1 MRSPY
6 PVAEPDPEHRFV
18 PFPLTDQQQAYL
30 LGRTGAF
37 ELGNVSTHAYY
48 EYEGELDTDRFTL
61 AWRRAIDRH
70 DALRTVILPDTG
82 EQVVLADT
90 GEFTPEIV
98 DLRGR
103 DPEPELRRVRER
115 LSHQV
120 RPAAEWPLFSVVVS
134 LLDEGRSRVHVSFD
148 ALILDYLSWQ
158 LLIADLTRFYRD
170 PGLVLDPLP
179 ITYRDYVLAEA
190 AITGTDR
197 YRRAEEYWRGRSA
210 GLPSAPRLPLA
221 ADPAAVEVPR
231 WSSRLATL
239 PDERWR
245 AVKANAAAQGLTPS
259 TVCLTAFAEVL
270 AAWSESAH
278 FTLNVP
284 RMNRFPLHPRAGELL
299 GEFAS
304 FSLLEVDHRDPHL
317 SFTERAKRLQRTFWT
332 DLQHQEYPG
341 VRALRDVARA
351 TGGGRRALMPVV
363 LTSTIGFTPGE
374 EPLLGHTLPRVFA
387 VSQTPQVYLDTQ
399 IEESPAGLVYNLD
412 SVDALLPPETADAL
426 CADLGRVL
434 DRLADPEAWKA
445 PDLLGDAGETGA
457 ATGHA
462 VHSGHAGHAG
472 HAGDV
477 GRSDHTDHANHAGPA
492 ETSGTGE
499 TRGTTGTGGSN
510 EPGANPT
517 AGNGR
522 PATGLHG
529 PVVPIP
535 DDLVQDAFVRQ
546 ALAHPDRTAVIAPDR
561 TLTYGELYGFAARVA
576 AWLRAAEAR
585 PGHPVAI
592 LLAKGWEQA
601 AAAYGVL
608 LAGCPYLP
616 LDAAAPPARTRSLLD
631 QAGVTTV
638 LDAGAIAEA
647 LALPDQEPQSAS
659 PPATPATAGPD
670 DLAYVLF
677 TSGSTGRPK
686 GVMVEHRGMVN
697 ALEATR
703 AEFGVGP
710 GDTCLAV
717 TALHHDMSAFDLFG
731 VLGAGGTVV
740 VPAADRARDA
750 DHWAELADAHGVTLW
765 NSVPAMMEM
774 LLTARPA
781 PRSLRTV
788 FLGGDWVPPRLAA
801 DLLDQVPGVDVVS
814 VGGPTETTLWNIW
827 HRVVPADLDRATIPY
842 GRPIANTAYHVLD
855 ERGRERPRGVV
866 GELCCAGPG
875 VARGYWDDPERT
887 AAVFTERRGE
897 RIYRTGDLGRVL
909 PDGTIE
915 FVGRADAQVK
925 VRGMRIEPGEVEAA
939 LSAEPGVAA
948 AVVVGVPRGDGRGH
962 RAIAAY
968 VTGEA
973 GSGSGTGPG
982 AGPGLKAGPSLKAE
996 PGLKAGPGPD
1006 PDPDDLRAAL
1016 AERLPEHLVPATVT
1030 VLDELPLTGN
1040 GKVDRAALAARSEAV
1055 PPAEREV
1062 AAPRTP
1068 LEETVAQI
1076 WAEVI
1081 GLDAVGVHDD
1091 FFTLG
1096 GDSVAATRVLV
1107 ELREALDRPGLPLM
1121 ALLSTGTVA
1130 GMAEALLAEDPGLG
1144 RVAELYQHV
1153 MSLSDDE
1160 VEAGLSV

>member
-1 MRSPY
+1 
-6 PVAEPDPEHRFV
+6 
-18 PFPLTDQQQAYL
+18 
-30 LGRTGAF
+30 
-37 ELGNVSTHAYY
+37 
-48 EYEGELDTDRFTL
+48 
-61 AWRRAIDRH
+61 
-70 DALRTVILPDTG
+70 
-82 EQVVLADT
+82 
-90 GEFTPEIV
+90 
-98 DLRGR
+98 
-103 DPEPELRRVRER
+103 
-115 LSHQV
+115 
-120 RPAAEWPLFSVVVS
+120 
-134 LLDEGRSRVHVSFD
+134 
-148 ALILDYLSWQ
+148 
-158 LLIADLTRFYRD
+158 
-170 PGLVLDPLP
+170 
-179 ITYRDYVLAEA
+179 
-190 AITGTDR
+190 
-197 YRRAEEYWRGRSA
+197 
-210 GLPSAPRLPLA
+210 
-221 ADPAAVEVPR
+221 
-231 WSSRLATL
+231 
-239 PDERWR
+239 
-245 AVKANAAAQGLTPS
+245 
-259 TVCLTAFAEVL
+259 
-270 AAWSESAH
+270 
-278 FTLNVP
+278 
-284 RMNRFPLHPRAGELL
+284 
-299 GEFAS
+299 
-304 FSLLEVDHRDPHL
+304 
-317 SFTERAKRLQRTFWT
+317 
-332 DLQHQEYPG
+332 
-341 VRALRDVARA
+341 
-351 TGGGRRALMPVV
+351 
-363 LTSTIGFTPGE
+363 
-374 EPLLGHTLPRVFA
+374 
-387 VSQTPQVYLDTQ
+387 
-399 IEESPAGLVYNLD
+399 
-412 SVDALLPPETADAL
+412 
-426 CADLGRVL
+426 
-434 DRLADPEAWKA
+434 
-445 PDLLGDAGETGA
+445 
-457 ATGHA
+457 
-462 VHSGHAGHAG
+462 
-472 HAGDV
+472 
-477 GRSDHTDHANHAGPA
+477 
-492 ETSGTGE
+492 
-499 TRGTTGTGGSN
+499 
-510 EPGANPT
+510 
-517 AGNGR
+517 
-522 PATGLHG
+522 
-529 PVVPIP
+529 
-535 DDLVQDAFVRQ
+535 
-546 ALAHPDRTAVIAPDR
+546 
-561 TLTYGELYGFAARVA
+561 VA

-592 LLAKGWEQA
+592 LLAKGWEQV

-616 LDAAAPPARTRSLLD
+616 LDAAAPPVRTRSLLD

-638 LDAGAIAEA
+638 LDADAITEA
-647 LALPDQEPQSAS
+647 LALPDQDVPPAS
-659 PPATPATAGPD
+659 PPATAGPD

-750 DHWAELADAHGVTLW
+750 DHWAELAEAHGVTLW

-842 GRPIANTAYHVLD
+842 GRPIANTVYHVLD

-939 LSAEPGVAA
+939 LSAEPGVTA

-962 RAIAAY
+962 RAIAGY
-968 VTGEA
+968 VTGEV
-973 GSGSGTGPG
+973 GSGSGSGPD
-982 AGPGLKAGPSLKAE
+982 
-996 PGLKAGPGPD
+996 PGPD
-1006 PDPDDLRAAL
+1006 SGLDSDSLRAAL

-1153 MSLSDDE
+1153 MSLTDDE

>member
-1 MRSPY
+1 MRSLY
-6 PVAEPDPEHRFV
+6 PVAEPDPEHRFD

-61 AWRRAIDRH
+61 AWRRAIERH
-70 DALRTVILPDTG
+70 DALRTVVLPDTG
-82 EQVVLADT
+82 EQAVLADT

-120 RPAAEWPLFSVVVS
+120 RPADAWPLFSVVVS

-170 PGLVLDPLP
+170 PGLAVDPLP

-190 AITGTDR
+190 AIADTDR
-197 YRRAEEYWRGRSA
+197 YRRAEEYWRGRVAS
-210 GLPSAPRLPLA
+210 LPPAPRLPLA
-221 ADPAAVEVPR
+221 ADPATVDVPR

-245 AVKANAAAQGLTPS
+245 AVKATAAAHGLTAS

-284 RMNRFPLHPRAGELL
+284 RMNRFPLHPEANALL

-304 FSLLEVDHRDPHL
+304 FSLLEVDHRDPDVP
-317 SFTERAKRLQRTFWT
+317 FGERAKRLQRTFWT

-387 VSQTPQVYLDTQ
+387 VTQTPQVYLDTQ
-399 IEESPAGLVYNLD
+399 IEESPSGLVYNLD
-412 SVDALLPPETADAL
+412 SVDALLPPRTADAM
-426 CADLGRVL
+426 CADLGRIL
-434 DRLADPEAWKA
+434 DRLAEPEAWND
-445 PDLLGDAGETGA
+445 PDLLGRAGGSATGA
-457 ATGHA
+457 
-462 VHSGHAGHAG
+462 
-472 HAGDV
+472 D
-477 GRSDHTDHANHAGPA
+477 
-492 ETSGTGE
+492 
-499 TRGTTGTGGSN
+499 
-510 EPGANPT
+510 
-517 AGNGR
+517 
-522 PATGLHG
+522 GLRG
-529 PVVPIP
+529 PVAPIP
-535 DDLVQDAFVRQ
+535 DELVHDAFVRQ
-546 ALAHPDRTAVIAPDR
+546 ARAHPDRTAVIAPDR
-561 TLTYGELYGFAARVA
+561 TLTYGELYGLAARVA
-576 AWLRAAEAR
+576 VWLRAGGAR
-585 PGHPVAI
+585 PGAPVAV
-592 LLAKGWEQA
+592 LLDKGWEQVV
-601 AAAYGVL
+601 AAYGVL

-616 LDAAAPPARTRSLLD
+616 LDAAAPAARVHALLD
-631 QAGVTTV
+631 QAGTDTV
-638 LDAGAIAEA
+638 LDADTLAKA
-647 LALPDQEPQSAS
+647 LTLADREP
-659 PPATPATAGPD
+659 PPVTAGPG

-710 GDTCLAV
+710 DDTCLAV

-750 DHWAELADAHGVTLW
+750 DHWAELAREHGVTLW

-774 LLTARPA
+774 LLAAGPA
-781 PRSLRTV
+781 PGTLRTV

-801 DLLDQVPGVDVVS
+801 DLIDQVPGVGVVS

-827 HRVVPADLDRATIPY
+827 HRVAPADLDRATIPY

-855 ERGRERPRGVV
+855 ERGRERPPGVV

-887 AAVFTERRGE
+887 AAAFTERGGE

-909 PDGTIE
+909 ADGAIE

-939 LSAEPGVAA
+939 LRERPGVTAA
-948 AVVVGVPRGDGRGH
+948 AVVGVPRSDGRGH
-962 RAIAAY
+962 RAIAAH
-968 VTGEA
+968 VTGDA
-973 GSGSGTGPG
+973 
-982 AGPGLKAGPSLKAE
+982 
-996 PGLKAGPGPD
+996 D
-1006 PDPDDLRAAL
+1006 PDALRAAL
-1016 AERLPEHLVPATVT
+1016 AERLPDHLVPATVT
-1030 VLDELPLTGN
+1030 VVDELPLTGN
-1040 GKVDRAALAARSEAV
+1040 GKVDRAVLTARSQA
-1055 PPAEREV
+1055 ASSIGEREI
-1062 AAPRTP
+1062 ATPRTP
-1068 LEETVAQI
+1068 LEETIAQI
-1076 WAEVI
+1076 WAEVV
-1081 GLDAVGVHDD
+1081 GLDTVGVHDD
-1091 FFTLG
+1091 FFTVG

-1130 GMAEALLAEDPGLG
+1130 GMADALLAQDPGLD

-1153 MSLSDDE
+1153 LALSDDE
-1160 VEAGLSV
+1160 VEAGLSG

>member
-6 PVAEPDPEHRFV
+6 PVAEPDPEHRFD

-197 YRRAEEYWRGRSA
+197 YRRAEEYWRGRA
-210 GLPSAPRLPLA
+210 AELPSAPRLPLA

-245 AVKANAAAQGLTPS
+245 AVKATAAAQGLTPS

-304 FSLLEVDHRDPHL
+304 FSLLEADHRDPDL

-434 DRLADPEAWKA
+434 DRLADPEAWKT
-445 PDLLGDAGETGA
+445 PDLLGDAGAAGVAGDAGA
-457 ATGHA
+457 AG
-462 VHSGHAGHAG
+462 V
-472 HAGDV
+472 AGD
-477 GRSDHTDHANHAGPA
+477 AGEA
-492 ETSGTGE
+492 
-499 TRGTTGTGGSN
+499 
-510 EPGANPT
+510 GA
-517 AGNGR
+517 A
-522 PATGLHG
+522 AGLHG
-529 PVVPIP
+529 PVVPIS
-535 DDLVQDAFVRQ
+535 DDLVHDAFIRQ

-561 TLTYGELYGFAARVA
+561 TLTYGELYGLAARVA

-592 LLAKGWEQA
+592 LLAKGWEQV

-608 LAGCPYLP
+608 LTGCPYLP
-616 LDAAAPPARTRSLLD
+616 LDAAAPPVRTRSLLD

-638 LDAGAIAEA
+638 LDADAITEA
-647 LALPDQEPQSAS
+647 LALPDQDVPPAS
-659 PPATPATAGPD
+659 PPATAGPD

-750 DHWAELADAHGVTLW
+750 DHWAELAEAHGVTLW

-842 GRPIANTAYHVLD
+842 GRPIANTVYHVLD

-939 LSAEPGVAA
+939 LSAEPGVTA

-968 VTGEA
+968 VTGEV
-973 GSGSGTGPG
+973 GSGSGSGPD
-982 AGPGLKAGPSLKAE
+982 
-996 PGLKAGPGPD
+996 PGPD
-1006 PDPDDLRAAL
+1006 SGLDSDSLRAAL

-1153 MSLSDDE
+1153 MSLTDDE

>member
-6 PVAEPDPEHRFV
+6 PIAEHDPEHRFD

-61 AWRRAIDRH
+61 AWRRAIERH

-82 EQVVLADT
+82 EQAVLADT

-120 RPAAEWPLFSVVVS
+120 RPADAWPLFSVVVS

-170 PGLVLDPLP
+170 PDAELAPLP
-179 ITYRDYVLAEA
+179 VTYRDYVLAEA

-197 YRRAEEYWRGRSA
+197 YRRAEEYWRGKVA
-210 GLPSAPRLPLA
+210 ALPPAPRLPLA
-221 ADPAAVEVPR
+221 ADPATVDVPR

-245 AVKANAAAQGLTPS
+245 AVKASAAAHGLTAS

-284 RMNRFPLHPRAGELL
+284 RMNRFPLHPEANALL

-304 FSLLEVDHRDPHL
+304 FSLLEVDHRDPDL
-317 SFTERAKRLQRTFWT
+317 PFAERAKRLQRTFWT

-363 LTSTIGFTPGE
+363 LTSTIGFTAGE
-374 EPLLGHTLPRVFA
+374 EPLLGHTLRRVFA
-387 VSQTPQVYLDTQ
+387 VTQTPQVYLDTQ

-426 CADLGRVL
+426 CADLGRIL
-434 DRLADPEAWKA
+434 DRLAEPDAWNA
-445 PDLLGDAGETGA
+445 PDLLGEA
-457 ATGHA
+457 
-462 VHSGHAGHAG
+462 
-472 HAGDV
+472 
-477 GRSDHTDHANHAGPA
+477 
-492 ETSGTGE
+492 
-499 TRGTTGTGGSN
+499 GGS
-510 EPGANPT
+510 GV
-517 AGNGR
+517 AG
-522 PATGLHG
+522 GLRG
-529 PVVPIP
+529 PVAPIP
-535 DDLVQDAFVRQ
+535 DDLVHDAFVRQ
-546 ALAHPDRTAVIAPDR
+546 ARAHPDRTAVIAPDR
-561 TLTYGELYGFAARVA
+561 TLTYGELHGLAARVA
-576 AWLRAAEAR
+576 VWLRAQGAR
-585 PGHPVAI
+585 PGDPVAV
-592 LLAKGWEQA
+592 LLDKGWEQVV
-601 AAAYGVL
+601 AAYGVL

-616 LDAAAPPARTRSLLD
+616 LDAAAPTARVHALLD
-631 QAGVTTV
+631 HAGTETV
-638 LDAGAIAEA
+638 LDAETLAKA
-647 LALPDQEPQSAS
+647 LTLPEQEP
-659 PPATPATAGPD
+659 PPMTAGPG

-710 GDTCLAV
+710 DDTCLAV

-750 DHWAELADAHGVTLW
+750 DHWAELAAEHGVTLW

-774 LLTARPA
+774 LLAAGSA
-781 PRSLRTV
+781 PHSLRTV

-801 DLLDQVPGVDVVS
+801 DLLDQVPGIDVVS

-887 AAVFTERRGE
+887 GAAFTDRRGE

-939 LSAEPGVAA
+939 LREQPGVTAA
-948 AVVVGVPRGDGRGH
+948 AVVGVPRADGRGH
-962 RAIAAY
+962 RAIAAH
-968 VTGEA
+968 VTGDA
-973 GSGSGTGPG
+973 
-982 AGPGLKAGPSLKAE
+982 
-996 PGLKAGPGPD
+996 D
-1006 PDPDDLRAAL
+1006 PDALRAAL
-1016 AERLPEHLVPATVT
+1016 AERLPDHLVPATVT
-1030 VLDELPLTGN
+1030 VLEELPLTGN
-1040 GKVDRAALAARSEAV
+1040 GKVDRAALAARSQAASSTE
-1055 PPAEREV
+1055 EREI

-1068 LEETVAQI
+1068 LEETIAQI
-1076 WAEVI
+1076 WAEVV

-1091 FFTLG
+1091 FFTVG

-1130 GMAEALLAEDPGLG
+1130 GMATALLAEDPSLD

-1153 MSLSDDE
+1153 LALSDDE
-1160 VEAGLSV
+1160 VEAGLSG